1 MTFNARRKDTREKIE
16 LGGLIVKAGL
26 RYEKRALLLG
36 ALIETARRIRSDEDE
51 RSRLTAIGAEA
62 FGMTGTEQW
71 FSEFGKTE
79 TGRLILGRTGIALP
93 YIASAAT
100 GIIFLFASAG
110 STNIKLAG
118 WGVVGG
124 SSATIVI
131 AALRETVRLAAIF
144 DHFPAV
150 RSALSYD
157 PATMIGAGAPLM
169 SAGFALRVALVG
181 NAAFARSEPRRIRGR
196 RALHGEAEWMKSTEA
211 GKLFPDTGG
220 IVIGER
226 YRVDKD
232 ITAKQSFRADSVE
245 TWGAGGKSPLLCFD
259 GSFGSS
265 HGIVF
270 AGSGGFKT
278 TSVTIPTAL
287 KWGDTL
293 VLLDPSNEVAP
304 MVIGHRTNAGRD
316 VHILDPRTPDTGFNA
331 LDWIGL
337 HGRTKEEDIAAVAS
351 WIMSDSGGA
360 RGVRDD
366 FFRAS
371 ALQLL
376 TALIADVC
384 LSDRTEE
391 DDQTLLQV
399 RKNLSEPEPK
409 LRARLQSIY
418 DNSRSDFVKENV
430 AAFVNM
436 TPETFSGVYANAV
449 KETHWLSYP
458 NYAALVSES
467 TFSTND
473 ISAGNA
479 DVFIN
484 IDLKTLETHSGLARV
499 IIGSFLNA
507 IYNRD
512 GALKGRA
519 LFLLDEVARL
529 GYMRIL
535 ETARDAGRKYGI
547 TLTMI
552 YQSIGQMRETYGGRD
567 AASKWFESASWIS
580 FAAIND
586 PETADYISRR
596 CGMTTVEI
604 DQVSRSVQSKGSSR
618 TRSKQLAARPLIQPH
633 EVLRMRA
640 DEQIVFTAGNA
651 PLRCGRAIWFRRD
664 DMRACVGENRFHS
677 PASGDGKHR

>member
-1 MTFNARRKDTREKIE
+1 MTRM
-16 LGGLIVKAGL
+16 
-26 RYEKRALLLG
+26 LLFVAPCTLMM
-36 ALIETARRIRSDEDE
+36 
-51 RSRLTAIGAEA
+51 LTAIG
-62 FGMTGTEQW
+62 MTGIEDWLAQ
-71 FSEFGKTE
+71 FGKSDAA
-79 TGRLILGRTGIALP
+79 RQMLGRAGIALP
-93 YIASAAT
+93 YVAASVV
-100 GIIFLFASAG
+100 GIVFLFASAG
-110 STNIKLAG
+110 SVRIRTAG
-118 WGVVGG
+118 WGVVTG
-124 SSATIVI
+124 SIATLVI
-131 AALRETVRLAAIF
+131 AALREASRLSAFLGQVPTGKSIF
-144 DHFPAV
+144 NY
-150 RSALSYD
+150 LD
-157 PATMIGAGAPLM
+157 PATAIGAAAVLM
-169 SAGFALRVALVG
+169 SALFGTRVAIAG
-181 NAAFARSEPRRIRGR
+181 NAAFARAEPKRIVGK
-196 RALHGEAEWMKSTEA
+196 RALHGEADWMKLAHAE
-211 GKLFPDTGG
+211 KLFAESGG

-226 YRVDKD
+226 YRVDRD
-232 ITAKQSFRADSVE
+232 SCAAQSVRADSPE

-287 KWGDTL
+287 KWGGAL
-293 VLLDPSNEVAP
+293 VVLDPSNEVAP
-304 MVIGHRTNAGRD
+304 MVSKHRGDANRD
-316 VHILDPRTPDTGFNA
+316 VFVLDPKYSEIGFNA
-331 LDWIGL
+331 LDWIGRF
-337 HGRTKEEDIAAVAS
+337 GGTKEEDIASVAS

-366 FFRAS
+366 FFRTS

-384 LSDRTEE
+384 LSGHTAES
-391 DDQTLLQV
+391 DQTLRQV
-399 RKNLSEPEPK
+399 RKNLSEPEPQ
-409 LRARLQSIY
+409 LRQRLQEIY
-418 DNSRSDFVKENV
+418 DDSNSDFVKENV

-458 NYAALVSES
+458 NYAALVSGK
-467 TFSTND
+467 TFTTGD
-473 ISAGNA
+473 LADGKT

-484 IDLKTLETHSGLARV
+484 VDLKTLETHAGLARV

-507 IYNRD
+507 IYNRN
-512 GALKGRA
+512 GEMPGRA

-651 PLRCGRAIWFRRD
+651 PLRCGRAIWFRRE
-664 DMRACVGENRFHS
+664 DMKACVKPNAFFRDS
-677 PASGDGKHR
+677 ADNP

>member
-1 MTFNARRKDTREKIE
+1 MTINRIALVVVPAALMI
-16 LGGLIVKAGL
+16 LIV
-26 RYEKRALLLG
+26 
-36 ALIETARRIRSDEDE
+36 I
-51 RSRLTAIGAEA
+51 
-62 FGMTGTEQW
+62 GMTGIEQW
-71 FSEFGKTE
+71 LAGFGKTDAA
-79 TGRLILGRTGIALP
+79 RLAWGQAGIALP
-93 YIASAAT
+93 YVASST
-100 GIIFLFASAG
+100 IGILFLFASAG
-110 STNIKLAG
+110 SINIKQAG
-118 WGVVGG
+118 WGIVAGCSGTILVA
-124 SSATIVI
+124 AT
-131 AALRETVRLAAIF
+131 RETMRLAAF
-144 DHFPAV
+144 TK
-150 RSALSYD
+150 ALPVDKTVFAYLD
-157 PATMIGAGAPLM
+157 PATSIGT
-169 SAGFALRVALVG
+169 SAALVCACFALRVAFVG
-181 NAAFARSEPRRIRGR
+181 NAAFARAEPKRIQGK
-196 RALHGEAEWMKSTEA
+196 RALHGEADWLKLTEA
-211 GKLFPDTGG
+211 AKLFPDTGG

-232 ITAKQSFRADSVE
+232 SVAAQAFRADSTE
-245 TWGAGGKSPLLCFD
+245 TWGGGGKSPLLCFD

-287 KWGDTL
+287 RWGGTL
-293 VLLDPSNEVAP
+293 IVLDPSNEVAP
-304 MVIGHRTNAGRD
+304 MVSAHRAGAGRD
-316 VHILDPRTPDTGFNA
+316 VFVLDPRKPDVGFNV
-331 LDWIGL
+331 LDWV
-337 HGRTKEEDIAAVAS
+337 GRFGGTKEEDIASVAS

-384 LSDRTEE
+384 LSGHTDER
-391 DDQTLLQV
+391 DQTLRQV
-399 RKNLSEPEPK
+399 RMNLSEPEPT
-409 LRARLQSIY
+409 LRKRLQDIY
-418 DNSRSDFVKENV
+418 DNSGSDFVKENV

-458 NYAALVSES
+458 NYAALVSGKK
-467 TFSTND
+467 FSTSD
-473 ISAGNA
+473 IAAGNT

-499 IIGSFLNA
+499 VIGSLLNA

-512 GALKGRA
+512 GQLEGRA

-547 TLTMI
+547 TLSMI

-586 PETADYISRR
+586 PETADYISKR

-604 DQVSRSVQSKGSSR
+604 DQVSRSYQAKGSSR

-633 EVLRMRA
+633 EVLRMRS

-664 DMRACVGENRFHS
+664 DMKACVGKNRFHS
-677 PASGDGKHR
+677 LGGGEKNTSNSAPAVNADETTSTVMSPAEEE

>member
-1 MTFNARRKDTREKIE
+1 MTANRLA
-16 LGGLIVKAGL
+16 LAGAPVVL
-26 RYEKRALLLG
+26 MMLVV
-36 ALIETARRIRSDEDE
+36 I
-51 RSRLTAIGAEA
+51 
-62 FGMTGTEQW
+62 GMTGIEQW
-71 FSEFGKTE
+71 LSAFGKTE
-79 TGRLILGRTGIALP
+79 AARLILGRVGIALP
-93 YIASAAT
+93 YVTAAAT
-100 GIIFLFASAG
+100 GVIFLFASAG
-110 STNIKLAG
+110 ATSIKFAG
-118 WGVVGG
+118 WGGAAG
-124 SSATIVI
+124 SMATILI
-131 AALRETVRLAAIF
+131 AVTRETTRLMAFAGQV
-144 DHFPAV
+144 PAGK
-150 RSALSYD
+150 SIASYLD
-157 PATMIGAGAPLM
+157 PATMVGAATALM
-169 SAGFALRVALVG
+169 AGCFALRVALIG
-181 NAAFARSEPRRIRGR
+181 NAAFARAEPKRIRGQ
-196 RALHGEAEWMKSTEA
+196 RALHGEADWMKMQDAVE
-211 GKLFPDTGG
+211 LFAETGG

-232 ITAKQSFRADSVE
+232 STAARSFRADDAE

-287 KWGDTL
+287 KWGGGL
-293 VLLDPSNEVAP
+293 VVLDPSSEVAP
-304 MVIGHRTNAGRD
+304 MVIEHRRQAGRK
-316 VHILDPRTPDTGFNA
+316 VVVLDPTTPGVGFNA
-331 LDWIGL
+331 LDWIGWF
-337 HGRTKEEDIAAVAS
+337 GGNDEEDISAVAS
-351 WIMSDSGGA
+351 WIMSDNG
-360 RGVRDD
+360 RETGVRDD

-371 ALQLL
+371 GLQLL
-376 TALIADVC
+376 TAMIADVC
-384 LSDRTEE
+384 LSGHTERDRR
-391 DDQTLLQV
+391 TLRLV
-399 RKNLSEPEPK
+399 RANLAEPEPK
-409 LRARLQSIY
+409 LRARLQEIY
-418 DNSRSDFVKENV
+418 DNSESDFVRENV

-458 NYAALVSES
+458 NYAALVSGS
-467 TFSTND
+467 TFSTD
-473 ISAGNA
+473 AIADGKT

-512 GALKGRA
+512 GAVKGRA

-586 PETADYISRR
+586 PDTADYISKR

-604 DQVSRSVQSKGSSR
+604 DQVSRSSQARGSSR
-618 TRSKQLAARPLIQPH
+618 TRSKQLAARPLIQAH

-664 DMRACVGENRFHS
+664 DMKACVGTNRFHKTGRTLD
-677 PASGDGKHR
+677 A

>member
-1 MTFNARRKDTREKIE
+1 MTPNKLAAATIPVV
-16 LGGLIVKAGL
+16 LMTLPI
-26 RYEKRALLLG
+26 
-36 ALIETARRIRSDEDE
+36 
-51 RSRLTAIGAEA
+51 IGIN
-62 FGMTGTEQW
+62 GIEQW
-71 FSEFGKTE
+71 LATFGKTDA
-79 TGRLILGRTGIALP
+79 TRLALGRVGIAAP
-93 YIASAAT
+93 YLCAAAI
-100 GIIFLFASAG
+100 GVIFLFSAAGATSIKFAGMGVLVG
-110 STNIKLAG
+110 S
-118 WGVVGG
+118 VVTALV
-124 SSATIVI
+124 ATI
-131 AALRETVRLAAIF
+131 RETTRLAAF
-144 DHFPAV
+144 AGQVPADT
-150 RSALSYD
+150 SIASYVD
-157 PATMIGAGAPLM
+157 PATMIG
-169 SAGFALRVALVG
+169 SAAALLVG
-181 NAAFARSEPRRIRGR
+181 SLAFRVSLIGNGAFKRAEPKRVRGK
-196 RALHGEAEWMKSTEA
+196 RALHGEADWMKMQEA
-211 GKLFPDTGG
+211 TKLFPDTGG

-226 YRVDKD
+226 YRVDMD
-232 ITAKQSFRADSVE
+232 STAARPFRADDPE
-245 TWGAGGKSPLLCFD
+245 TWGAGGKSQLLCFD
-259 GSFGSS
+259 GAFGSS

-287 KWGDTL
+287 KWGGSL

-304 MVIGHRTNAGRD
+304 MVSRHRKDAARFIH
-316 VHILDPRTPDTGFNA
+316 VLDPKEPEIGFNA
-331 LDWIGL
+331 LDWIGRS
-337 HGRTKEEDIAAVAS
+337 GGSKEEDIASVAS
-351 WIMSDSGGA
+351 WIMSDSGGP

-384 LSDRTEE
+384 LSGHTDE
-391 DDQTLLQV
+391 DDQTLRQV
-399 RKNLSEPEPK
+399 RANLAEPEPK
-409 LRARLQSIY
+409 LRERLQAIY
-418 DNSRSDFVKENV
+418 DSSGSDFVKENV

-458 NYAALVSES
+458 NYAALVSGA
-467 TFSTND
+467 TFSTD
-473 ISAGNA
+473 ALAAGKT

-484 IDLKTLETHSGLARV
+484 IDLKILETHTGLARV

-512 GALKGRA
+512 GELKGRA

-586 PETADYISRR
+586 PDTADYISKR

-604 DQVSRSVQSKGSSR
+604 DQVSRSFQAKGTSR
-618 TRSKQLAARPLIQPH
+618 TRSKQLAARPLLQAH
-633 EVLRMRA
+633 EVLLMRA
-640 DEQIVFTAGNA
+640 DEQIVFTAGNP

-664 DMRACVGENRFHS
+664 DMKACVGQNRFRTI
-677 PASGDGKHR
+677 DEED